1 MQWNWQQKEW
11 PEFSYESGEIQKLET
26 QFLRNSG
33 LLLGVTRHIEE
44 DEKKQLI
51 IDLIC
56 DEAMKTS
63 AIEGEY
69 LNRESV
75 QSSLR
80 KNFGLATKTQKITPA
95 EQGISE
101 MMVDLYRNFSK
112 PLTHT
117 ILFNWHKMLTK
128 GRRDLTDLGKYRTHK
143 EPMQVISGPIGK
155 TKIHYEA
162 PPSKNMKKE
171 MDRFIKWFNQSSP
184 NGKEPLPALTRASMA
199 HHYFVCIH
207 PFEDGNGRIGRALSE
222 KALAQSLEQP
232 TLIALSRTIEKN
244 RKAYYKNLEQ
254 GNKHN
259 NITNWLVYF
268 SKTILEAQEYSQS
281 MVDFLI
287 EKTKLFD
294 RVRGQLNGRQEK
306 VVNRMFREGLEGFKG
321 GLSAEN
327 YISITDTSRATATRD
342 LQDLVKKSV
351 LTRKGELKSTRYYLK
366 LKEWKLQRNT
376 DGQF

>member
-1 MQWNWQQKEW
+1 MKWNWQQKEW
-11 PEFSYESGEIQKLET
+11 PEFSYESGEMNKLEA
-26 QFLRNSG
+26 QFLQKSG
-33 LLLGVTRHIEE
+33 LLLGVTRHIKE
-44 DEKKQLI
+44 DEKQQLI

-56 DEAMKTS
+56 DEALKTS

-80 KNFGLATKTQKITPA
+80 KNFGLTAKNKKSAPA

-101 MMVDLYRNFSK
+101 MMVDLYRNFAK

-117 ILFNWHKMLTK
+117 TLFNWHKMLTK
-128 GRRDLTDLGKYRTHK
+128 GRRDLIDIGKYRTHK
-143 EPMQVISGPIGK
+143 EPMQVISGPVGRK
-155 TKIHYEA
+155 KVHYEA

-171 MDRFIKWFNQSSP
+171 MDRFIKWFNNTHPQ
-184 NGKEPLPALTRASMA
+184 GKESLPALTRASIA

-222 KALAQSLEQP
+222 KALAQSLGQP
-232 TLIALSRTIEKN
+232 TLIALSRTLEKG
-244 RKAYYKNLEQ
+244 RKTYYKNLEQ

-259 NITNWLVYF
+259 NVTHWLVYF
-268 SKTILEAQEYSQS
+268 SKTILEAQEYSLAL
-281 MVDFLI
+281 VDFLI

-294 RVRGQLNGRQEK
+294 RVRGQLNERQKK
-306 VVNRMFREGLEGFKG
+306 VINRMFREGLEGFKG

-327 YISITDTSRATATRD
+327 YISIAGTSRATATRD

-351 LTRKGELKSTRYYLK
+351 LNRKGELKSTRYYLK
-366 LKEWKLQRNT
+366 LK
-376 DGQF
+376 

>member
-1 MQWNWQQKEW
+1 MKWNWQQKEW
-11 PEFSYESGEIQKLET
+11 PEFSYDSTEIQKLEA
-26 QFLRNSG
+26 QFLQKSG
-33 LLLGVTRHIEE
+33 LLFGVTRHIKE
-44 DEKKQLI
+44 DDKQQLI

-56 DEAMKTS
+56 DEALKTS
-63 AIEGEY
+63 AIEGKY

-80 KNFGLATKTQKITPA
+80 KNFGLAAKNKKSAPA

-101 MMVDLYRNFSK
+101 MMMDLYRNFAK

-117 ILFNWHKMLTK
+117 TLFNWHKMLTK
-128 GRRDLTDLGKYRTHK
+128 GRHNMTDIGKYRTHK
-143 EPMQVISGPIGK
+143 EPMQVVSGPIGRK
-155 TKIHYEA
+155 KVHYKA

-171 MDRFIKWFNQSSP
+171 MDQFIKWFNQAAP
-184 NGKEPLPALTRASMA
+184 NGKEPLPALTRASIA

-232 TLIALSRTIEKN
+232 TLIALSRTIEKG
-244 RKAYYKNLEQ
+244 RKAYYKNLEK

-259 NITNWLVYF
+259 NITDWLFYF
-268 SKTILEAQEYSQS
+268 SKTILEAQEYSQA

-294 RVRGQLNGRQEK
+294 RVQGQLNERQEK
-306 VVNRMFREGLEGFKG
+306 VINRMFREGLEGFKG

-351 LTRKGELKSTRYYLK
+351 LIRNGELKSTRYYLK
-366 LKEWKLQRNT
+366 LK
-376 DGQF
+376 

>member
-1 MQWNWQQKEW
+1 MKWNWQQKEW
-11 PEFSYESGEIQKLET
+11 PEFSYDSTETQKLEA
-26 QFLRNSG
+26 QFLQKSG
-33 LLLGVTRHIEE
+33 LLLGVTRHIKD
-44 DEKKQLI
+44 DEKQQLI
-51 IDLIC
+51 VDLIC
-56 DEAMKTS
+56 DEALKTS

-80 KNFGLATKTQKITPA
+80 KNFGLTTKNKKITPA

-101 MMVDLYRNFSK
+101 MMVDLYRNFAK

-117 ILFNWHKMLTK
+117 ILFNWHTMLTK
-128 GRRDLTDLGKYRTHK
+128 GRRDLTDIGKYRTHK
-143 EPMQVISGPIGK
+143 EPMQVVSGPIGK
-155 TKIHYEA
+155 KNVHYEA

-171 MDRFIKWFNQSSP
+171 MDRFIKWFNQTAP
-184 NGKEPLPALTRASMA
+184 NSKEPLPALTRASIA

-207 PFEDGNGRIGRALSE
+207 PFEDGNGRIGRAISE
-222 KALAQSLEQP
+222 KALAQSLGQP
-232 TLIALSRTIEKN
+232 TLIALSRTIEKK
-244 RKAYYKNLEQ
+244 RKDYYKNLGQ
-254 GNKHN
+254 SNKHN
-259 NITNWLVYF
+259 NVTNWLIYF
-268 SKTILEAQEYSQS
+268 SKTILEAQEYSQA

-294 RVRGQLNGRQEK
+294 RVRGQLNERQEK
-306 VVNRMFREGLEGFKG
+306 VINRMFREGLEGFKG

-327 YISITDTSRATATRD
+327 YISITGTSRATATRD

-366 LKEWKLQRNT
+366 LK
-376 DGQF
+376 